1 MASKHTGNSPVA
13 SNRSIRRFQDITND
27 SGTNILIW
35 LDSDV
40 NSYVENIEI
49 QKKLKQ
55 IIKQFKIFYKLDECV
70 NYLADLVNQNIV
82 LIVSDLFESTVISTI
97 NDFAQIKAVYVFD
110 VDNKVTETCTKEY
123 EKLKGIYTKLEDL
136 ITAVLADEHVR
147 AQVDSHAVVMNVY
160 STENNVNTS
169 EERDSK
175 NALFMYFQLLIDI
188 LLQMTND
195 GNVTAKQ
202 DLIGHFKRIYEGNTA
217 EQRVIEEFENE
228 YRPDKA
234 IWWYSRPSF
243 LYHTLNKAL
252 RESSYEVLLALR
264 FYINDLYEQLK
275 FEHEKFLNS
284 YNNDDDPI
292 LRVYRGQAISNQELY
307 YIRKNVGQYISMQSF
322 LSTSVTHETALFFAQ
337 ASAIPSDEKTRIVFQ
352 FNIDTHM
359 KNTKPYVN
367 IKNLSYFPEEE
378 EVLIMIGSIFK
389 IIQIEYKEHE
399 QTWFSI
405 LSLCSGDEYELKD
418 LMKEMKEEV
427 EAGIG
432 SLGYLLYNQGEYEKA
447 TNYFQQLLL
456 DPTTDIF
463 DKGQCY
469 RGLGAIDIAL
479 KDYDSALENFQ
490 KEFDLYTEEDDQ
502 ENIATTYAKIGEVY
516 FFKKDFDSALSY
528 EHKALNI
535 LLSLDSFEISDIY
548 RTIANVYHDK
558 EDFNL
563 ALEYYEKALEVDRQ
577 YLPQNHYN
585 FGITYECIGS
595 NYQNSHDCAK
605 AIEYFSKARE
615 VYLKSLPPTHSRII
629 TLEQS
634 INEAKTEQNSN

>member
-1 MASKHTGNSPVA
+1 
-13 SNRSIRRFQDITND
+13 
-27 SGTNILIW
+27 
-35 LDSDV
+35 
-40 NSYVENIEI
+40 
-49 QKKLKQ
+49 
-55 IIKQFKIFYKLDECV
+55 
-70 NYLADLVNQNIV
+70 
-82 LIVSDLFESTVISTI
+82 
-97 NDFAQIKAVYVFD
+97 
-110 VDNKVTETCTKEY
+110 
-123 EKLKGIYTKLEDL
+123 
-136 ITAVLADEHVR
+136 
-147 AQVDSHAVVMNVY
+147 
-160 STENNVNTS
+160 
-169 EERDSK
+169 
-175 NALFMYFQLLIDI
+175 
-188 LLQMTND
+188 MTND

-202 DLIGHFKRIYEGNTA
+202 DLICHFKRIYEGNTA

-234 IWWYSRPSF
+234 VWWYSRPSF

-252 RESSYEVLLALR
+252 RESNYEVLLALR

-322 LSTSVTHETALFFAQ
+322 LSTSVTRETALFFAQ

-359 KNTKPYVN
+359 NNTKPY
-367 IKNLSYFPEEE
+367 
-378 EVLIMIGSIFK
+378 
-389 IIQIEYKEHE
+389 EHE

-456 DPTTDIF
+456 HPTTDIF

-558 EDFNL
+558 EDFNV

-605 AIEYFSKARE
+605 AVEYFLKARE